1 MFRKKKTPSA
11 IDPQQLSLVEY
22 AQERIAQKTWFHRHL
37 LSSLFLIF
45 FALIANL
52 AFEYKAEFMP
62 FNTKWSFA
70 LATLVFTIEPR
81 GFLVGDKE
89 LTAVGIRAC
98 IGHRQDTRAIVF

>member
-1 MFRKKKTPSA
+1 MFRKTKPSSA

-37 LSSLFLIF
+37 LASLFLIF

-70 LATLVFTIEPR
+70 LATHLEVRLVMHLSR
-81 GFLVGDKE
+81 VY
-89 LTAVGIRAC
+89 
-98 IGHRQDTRAIVF
+98 VFYSFMGNAWEAQQM

>member
-1 MFRKKKTPSA
+1 MFRKTKPSSA

-37 LSSLFLIF
+37 LASLFLIF

-70 LATLVFTIEPR
+70 LATLLGVLLVIH
-81 GFLVGDKE
+81 FLRCLLYTSDAADE
-89 LTAVGIRAC
+89 
-98 IGHRQDTRAIVF
+98 